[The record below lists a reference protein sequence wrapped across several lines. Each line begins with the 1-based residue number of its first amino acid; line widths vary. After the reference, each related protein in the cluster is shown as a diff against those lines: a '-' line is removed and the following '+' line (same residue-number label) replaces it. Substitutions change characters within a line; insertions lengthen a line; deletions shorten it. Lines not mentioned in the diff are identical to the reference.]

1 MKRTHGVAV
10 RPFFAPQTAAAI
22 PSLIR
27 RRQNFPDDE
36 DRLDD
41 LLRVSLP
48 ILHLH
53 QPEKGPSVPGEE
65 LRPLR
70 GQAAQLSPDL
80 LSLVVGDLLDAD
92 GHRFDGRVVDASKI
106 ALHRS
111 LPVPADL
118 LFGRMH
124 RRRF

>member
-1 MKRTHGVAV
+1 MVNSATTVPSSPQAMRTGWMICSGSLSPSCTSISQKKVRPSRVRNSDRSAV
-10 RPFFAPQTAAAI
+10 RRRS
-22 PSLIR
+22 SL
-27 RRQNFPDDE
+27 
-36 DRLDD
+36 
-41 LLRVSLP
+41 
-48 ILHLH
+48 
-53 QPEKGPSVPGEE
+53 
-65 LRPLR
+65 
-70 GQAAQLSPDL
+70 PDL